1 MDLGAAAALAWVGSF
16 IRPTNMLVLVTE
28 QALGEFA
35 EAGQRERRLLLTLT
49 QVERRGLLVHSL
61 VRAVLMNRTL
71 RLLVLA
77 HSGIE

>member
-1 MDLGAAAALAWVGSF
+1 MGGLLHPPHEHARARDRTSVG
-16 IRPTNMLVLVTE
+16 
-28 QALGEFA
+28 GEFA